1 MEPLIFI
8 AILVGLLWLLVIRPQ
23 RRRASDHTSMI
34 GNLSEN
40 DEIVTAGGLYGRILR
55 IDDDVLTVEIAPETT
70 VRIARG
76 AIAGVITEKEED
88 EEEVNQGAPAT
99 PIEPD
104 DR

>member
-1 MEPLIFI
+1 MEPLILIVVVF
-8 AILVGLLWLLVIRPQ
+8 GLFWLLVIRPQ
-23 RRRASDHTSMI
+23 RRRASEHTSMI
-34 GNLSEN
+34 GRLAEN

-76 AIAGVITEKEED
+76 AIAGVITPDEKD
-88 EEEVNQGAPAT
+88 QEEVNQGAPAT

-104 DR
+104 RS

>member
-1 MEPLIFI
+1 MEPLILI
-8 AILVGLLWLLVIRPQ
+8 AVVFGLLWLLVIRPQ
-23 RRRASDHTSMI
+23 RRRASEHASMI
-34 GNLSEN
+34 GRLSEN

-76 AIAGVITEKEED
+76 AVAGVITQEEED

-104 DR
+104 GS

>member
-8 AILVGLLWLLVIRPQ
+8 AILAGLFWLLVIRPQ
-23 RRRASDHTSMI
+23 RRRATEHTSMI
-34 GNLSEN
+34 GRLSEN

-76 AIAGVITEKEED
+76 AVADVITPEEKD
-88 EEEVNQGAPAT
+88 QEEVNQGAPAT

-104 DR
+104 GS

>member
-8 AILVGLLWLLVIRPQ
+8 AVIVGLLWLLVIRPQ
-23 RRRASDHTSMI
+23 RRRTSDHTSMI
-34 GNLSEN
+34 ENLSEN